1 MKMGEGRKGQKSWK
15 AKIGRKRTA
24 LDGGGLCAD
33 CGEIKPRRG
42 RFVKVSGIEL
52 FLWHSLLAGL
62 AHEFCWGI
70 FM

>member
-1 MKMGEGRKGQKSWK
+1 
-15 AKIGRKRTA
+15 

-52 FLWHSLLAGL
+52 FLWHSLLCWLDWRMSFVGGFSC
-62 AHEFCWGI
+62 EF
-70 FM
+70 